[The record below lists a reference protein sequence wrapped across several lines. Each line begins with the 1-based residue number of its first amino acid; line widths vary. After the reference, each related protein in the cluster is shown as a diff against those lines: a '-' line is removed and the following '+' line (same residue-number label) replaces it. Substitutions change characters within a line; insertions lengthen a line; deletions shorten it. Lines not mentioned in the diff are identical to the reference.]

1 MRTHETTIGGG
12 NAPITCRYDFDI
24 DGELEALEVMLS
36 GVDIVDAL
44 TIQQLDKIEAEC
56 RAAAEADYEESKD
69 DAAIENYI
77 ERMAAQ

>member
-1 MRTHETTIGGG
+1 MRTHETTIGEGD
-12 NAPITCRYDFDI
+12 APVTCRYHFDI
-24 DGELEALEVMLS
+24 DGDLEELMVMFN

-69 DAAIENYI
+69 DARIENYI
-77 ERMAAQ
+77 EWVST

>member
-1 MRTHETTIGGG
+1 MRTHETTTGDGD
-12 NAPITCRYDFDI
+12 ASITCHYDFDI
-24 DGELEALEVMLS
+24 DGDLEYLEVMLN

-44 TIQQLDKIEAEC
+44 TLQQVNKIEAEC